1 MNVSLWFLKC
11 FDLPPN
17 MLFAAS
23 AKHTKGK
30 LADAEQWQSPPRS
43 WLTSTYGITCLPT
56 SLTLCT
62 ELMQVPASTPS
73 DHYKIKVVKHI
84 NYFTY
89 IMLNY
94 YYIVEY
100 MLNVCRVLYSWT
112 KKSKYYA
119 TQLGKCT
126 LCMRSFNVFNL
137 TYVENLNCSKLIN
150 LFDIYKISLFWQVK
164 FKV

>member
-1 MNVSLWFLKC
+1 MWFLKC

-17 MLFAAS
+17 MLFSAS
-23 AKHTKGK
+23 AKHTQGK

-73 DHYKIKVVKHI
+73 DHYKIKVVKHT

-89 IMLNY
+89 IMLNV
-94 YYIVEY
+94 YIIRGRKNPNI
-100 MLNVCRVLYSWT
+100 MLCSWGN
-112 KKSKYYA
+112 A
-119 TQLGKCT
+119 H
-126 LCMRSFNVFNL
+126 
-137 TYVENLNCSKLIN
+137 YVA
-150 LFDIYKISLFWQVK
+150 YVK
-164 FKV
+164 FQRVQFDEC

>member
-1 MNVSLWFLKC
+1 MNFSLWFLKC
-11 FDLPPN
+11 FDLLPN

-23 AKHTKGK
+23 AKHTQGK

-62 ELMQVPASTPS
+62 ELMQVPALTPS

-89 IMLNY
+89 K
-94 YYIVEY
+94 
-100 MLNVCRVLYSWT
+100 MLNVYIIFVDE
-112 KKSKYYA
+112 KI
-119 TQLGKCT
+119 QI
-126 LCMRSFNVFNL
+126 LCNAVGEMHIM
-137 TYVENLNCSKLIN
+137 Y
-150 LFDIYKISLFWQVK
+150 VK
-164 FKV
+164 FQRVKFDVC